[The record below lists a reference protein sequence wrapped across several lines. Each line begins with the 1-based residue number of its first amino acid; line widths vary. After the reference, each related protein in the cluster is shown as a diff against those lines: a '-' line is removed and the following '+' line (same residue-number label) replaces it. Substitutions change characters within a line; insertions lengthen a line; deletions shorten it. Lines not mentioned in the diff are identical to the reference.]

1 MHVCIVVCACVPVLG
16 QETGERGGGLEVR
29 LSLPHLMEERGVK
42 LRLQLFVAVTLHNFG
57 YFLLPPHVRRVVQV
71 ALQTLPSAYVDD
83 RLAHE
88 EPKSSAADHHAIH
101 QRNHHAKF
109 THSTMQADP
118 EESRLQRVDEDQR
131 NVFF

>member
-16 QETGERGGGLEVR
+16 QEMGEMGGGLEVR

-42 LRLQLFVAVTLHNFG
+42 LGLQLFVAVTLHNFG

-88 EPKSSAADHHAIH
+88 EP
-101 QRNHHAKF
+101 
-109 THSTMQADP
+109 
-118 EESRLQRVDEDQR
+118 
-131 NVFF
+131 